1 MDRQRWQILIQF
13 FRKTTRLSLREFK
26 FLDAEQGYV
35 GTTKRKPTLA
45 VDIGKRRQTNA
56 LNEYRQSFASR
67 IEAQKN
73 QTPRALPPEHAEPQ
87 LHGYGY
93 ARQAPVDRDYPSH
106 HYDAGGFEEQQPPGS
121 YGYDPFAR
129 AGLRDARA
137 NHPALHR
144 EQVRGGLPQILRHGN
159 ERDEH
164 FADDDEFD
172 EHHHPARLKRNRK
185 ELIAATLAGAICAV
199 GGVYIHKSLTS
210 SGSDSAIPAMR
221 VEKPVRPRETG
232 GKPYPHGKKLIYDRL
247 TPDGPQISTPSL
259 AEARPGPRAAAP
271 AQASIGGSNDRID
284 ETPRKAEESG
294 NALVGSPTVS
304 RQSAP
309 AGRQGVEQPT
319 IVRSE
324 TYRPDGTRVDTARP
338 PFEPAAP
345 LAATPAPAASLP
357 APYRPV
363 PASGAATQQLAVVPA
378 VKSAPIAEPS
388 SPAQAA
394 STAPTPSTS
403 GYFVQIKSNQDE
415 NAAVQDLKSISEE
428 YKVVLGRVPILT
440 RSVDLGAK
448 GAWFRLLAGPLN
460 SREEALD
467 LCSKMKNA
475 GLPACIV
482 YKSE

>member
-26 FLDAEQGYV
+26 FLDAGQGYI

-73 QTPRALPPEHAEPQ
+73 QAPRSLPPEHTEPQ
-87 LHGYGY
+87 RHGY
-93 ARQAPVDRDYPSH
+93 APQAPADRDYPSH
-106 HYDAGGFEEQQPPGS
+106 HYDAGGFEEQQPRGS

-137 NHPALHR
+137 DHPALHR
-144 EQVRGGLPQILRHGN
+144 EKVRGGLPQILPHGN

-172 EHHHPARLKRNRK
+172 EHHHPALLKRNRK
-185 ELIAATLAGAICAV
+185 ELIAATLAGAICAGV
-199 GGVYIHKSLTS
+199 GVYIHKTLTS

-221 VEKPVRPRETG
+221 VEKPAHPRDTG
-232 GKPYPHGKKLIYDRL
+232 VKPYPHGKKLIYDRL
-247 TPDGPQISTPSL
+247 TPDGPQIPTLSL
-259 AEARPGPRAAAP
+259 AEGRPAPRAAAP
-271 AQASIGGSNDRID
+271 AQASISGSNDRID
-284 ETPRKAEESG
+284 ETQRKAEESG

-309 AGRQGVEQPT
+309 AGRQDVEQPT
-319 IVRSE
+319 VVRSE

-345 LAATPAPAASLP
+345 LAATPAPAASPP
-357 APYRPV
+357 APYRRV
-363 PASGAATQQLAVVPA
+363 PASGAATQQLAAVPA
-378 VKSAPIAEPS
+378 AKSALIAEPS

-394 STAPTPSTS
+394 STAPTPSRS

-415 NAAVQDLKSISEE
+415 NAAGQDLKSISEE
-428 YKVVLGRVPILT
+428 YKVVLGR
-440 RSVDLGAK
+440 
-448 GAWFRLLAGPLN
+448 PLN